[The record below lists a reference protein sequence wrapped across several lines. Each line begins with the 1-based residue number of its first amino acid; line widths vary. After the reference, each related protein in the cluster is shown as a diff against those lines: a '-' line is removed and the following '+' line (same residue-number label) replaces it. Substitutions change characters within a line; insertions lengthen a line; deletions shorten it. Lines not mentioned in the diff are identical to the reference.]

1 MDCPI
6 QHILSRI
13 GLPSARGRQAGAALG
28 KIHNW
33 QAAGPRTNTMP
44 LPALHYK
51 AYKALQVRVAIC
63 NCGYMAAPALCAAL
77 HAAGTLSGRHPPG
90 GTFGSPRRFEVLS

>member
-13 GLPSARGRQAGAALG
+13 DLPSVHGRQVSAALG
-28 KIHNW
+28 KAHNR
-33 QAAGPRTNTMP
+33 QAVVLRMNIS
-44 LPALHYK
+44 ALHYE
-51 AYKALQVRVAIC
+51 AYEALQVRVAIW
-63 NCGYMAAPALCAAL
+63 NCGYMAAPALCAASR
-77 HAAGTLSGRHPPG
+77 AAGTLSGRHPPG

>member
-1 MDCPI
+1 MDCLI
-6 QHILSRI
+6 RHIPSRI
-13 GLPSARGRQAGAALG
+13 GLPSVHGRQVSAALG
-28 KIHNW
+28 KVHSQ
-33 QAAGPRTNTMP
+33 QAAAPRTNAMP
-44 LPALHYK
+44 LPALHYE
-51 AYKALQVRVAIC
+51 AYEALQVRAAIW